1 MLFKREVC
9 RVKWQGM
16 SGQFLVIYDMIS
28 KKLHLKGEEK
38 ALSFDISTIES
49 LKEQDN
55 KIQVIFNNSKPS
67 LEFYPSV
74 STLREWS

>member
-1 MLFKREVC
+1 
-9 RVKWQGM
+9 
-16 SGQFLVIYDMIS
+16 MIS

-38 ALSFDISTIES
+38 AVSFDISTIES